1 MTLKRRLTCKGSWR
15 KGFTDMATQPIIT
28 KDVIT
33 KTISLLDW
41 CYRLGVR
48 QAREL
53 NDEGAAREF
62 LDTHNEVGVYGFLS
76 DGLNVGV
83 LEWQLRLQKEARLTS
98 MFGSMYQYFL
108 RMGRFSANYLS
119 CFLPIAQMWHNLGV
133 QDYID
138 NPHAC
143 DWAVFDSKT
152 RVRWSKKG
160 LLNIKAKEYV
170 EMVQLQCFDL
180 QRKHAAYL
188 TEHAD
193 DYKARKVAI
202 KEQHWTWYI
211 RAVGL
216 ALTSNKE

>member
-1 MTLKRRLTCKGSWR
+1 
-15 KGFTDMATQPIIT
+15 MATQPII
-28 KDVIT
+28 DRGVILRM
-33 KTISLLDW
+33 IGLLDW
-41 CYRLGVR
+41 CYRLGVKH
-48 QAREL
+48 AREM
-53 NDEGAAREF
+53 NDEGASREF

-108 RMGRFSANYLS
+108 RMGRYGQNYLS
-119 CFLPIAQMWHNLGV
+119 CFLPIAQEWYNLGV

-143 DWAVFDSKT
+143 DYSVFNGKT
-152 RVRWSKKG
+152 RVRWTKKG
-160 LLNIKAKEYV
+160 LQNIKPKEYV
-170 EMVQLQCFDL
+170 EMIQLQCFDL

-202 KEQHWTWYI
+202 KEQHWTWYL

-216 ALTSNKE
+216 ALMTNKD

>member
-1 MTLKRRLTCKGSWR
+1 
-15 KGFTDMATQPIIT
+15 MAKTQPIVT
-28 KDVIT
+28 RD
-33 KTISLLDW
+33 TILRMIGLLDW

-98 MFGSMYQYFL
+98 MWGSMYRYFN
-108 RMGRFSANYLS
+108 RMGEYGANYLS
-119 CFLPIAQMWHNLGV
+119 CFLPVAQMWHNLGV

-143 DWAVFDSKT
+143 DWAVFDGKT
-152 RVRWSKKG
+152 RVWWTKKG

-170 EMVQLQCFDL
+170 EMIQLQCFDL
-180 QRKHAAYL
+180 QRKHAAYFVA
-188 TEHAD
+188 HSD
-193 DYKARKVAI
+193 DYKARQLILSEKR
-202 KEQHWTWYI
+202 WLSYI

-216 ALTSNKE
+216 ALTSNKD

>member
-1 MTLKRRLTCKGSWR
+1 
-15 KGFTDMATQPIIT
+15 MATQPIIT

-53 NDEGAAREF
+53 NDEGASREF
-62 LDTHNEVGVYGFLS
+62 LDTHNEVGVYGFIS

-98 MFGSMYQYFL
+98 MLGSMYQYFQ
-108 RMGRFSANYLS
+108 RMGRFGANYLS

-133 QDYID
+133 QDFID
-138 NPHAC
+138 NQHAC
-143 DWAVFDSKT
+143 DWAVFDGKT
-152 RVRWSKKG
+152 RVRCTKKG
-160 LLNIKAKEYV
+160 LLNIKPKEYV

-180 QRKHAAYL
+180 QRKHVAYL

-193 DYKARKVAI
+193 YYKAPKVAI
-202 KEQHWTWYI
+202 KEQHWSWYI
-211 RAVGL
+211 RSVGL
-216 ALTSNKE
+216 ALTSNKD

>member
-1 MTLKRRLTCKGSWR
+1 
-15 KGFTDMATQPIIT
+15 MAKTQPIVT
-28 KDVIT
+28 RD
-33 KTISLLDW
+33 TILRMIGLLDW

-108 RMGRFSANYLS
+108 RMGRFGANYLS

-133 QDYID
+133 QDFID
-138 NPHAC
+138 NQHAC
-143 DWAVFDSKT
+143 DWAVFDGKT
-152 RVRWSKKG
+152 RVRWTKKG
-160 LLNIKAKEYV
+160 LLNIKPKEYV
-170 EMVQLQCFDL
+170 ETIQLQCFDL
-180 QRKHAAYL
+180 QRRHIEYL
-188 TEHAD
+188 KQHSD
-193 DYKARKVAI
+193 DYKARKIVLSE
-202 KEQHWTWYI
+202 KQWSWFI
-211 RAVGL
+211 RSLGL
-216 ALTSNKE
+216 ALEKHRK

>member
-1 MTLKRRLTCKGSWR
+1 
-15 KGFTDMATQPIIT
+15 MAKTQPIVT
-28 KDVIT
+28 RD
-33 KTISLLDW
+33 TILRMIGLLDW

-108 RMGRFSANYLS
+108 RMGRYGQNYLS

-133 QDYID
+133 QDFLD
-138 NPHAC
+138 NPQSC
-143 DWAVFDSKT
+143 DYAVFDGKT
-152 RVRWSKKG
+152 RVRWTKRG
-160 LLNIKAKEYV
+160 LINLKAREYV
-170 EMVQLQCFDL
+170 EMIQLQCFDL
-180 QRKHAAYL
+180 QRKHAEYL
-188 TEHAD
+188 AEHAD
-193 DYKARKVAI
+193 DYKAWKTALPER
-202 KEQHWTWYI
+202 HWQWYI

-216 ALTSNKE
+216 ALTSNKD

>member
-1 MTLKRRLTCKGSWR
+1 
-15 KGFTDMATQPIIT
+15 MATQPII
-28 KDVIT
+28 DRGVILRM
-33 KTISLLDW
+33 IGLLDW
-41 CYRLGVR
+41 CYRLGVKHT
-48 QAREL
+48 REI

-98 MFGSMYQYFL
+98 MFGSVYQYFL
-108 RMGRFSANYLS
+108 RMGRYGQNYLS
-119 CFLPIAQMWHNLGV
+119 CFLPIAQVWYNLGV

-143 DWAVFDSKT
+143 GYSVFNGKT
-152 RVRWSKKG
+152 RVRWTKKG
-160 LLNIKAKEYV
+160 LLNIKPKEYV
-170 EMVQLQCFDL
+170 EMIQLQCFDL

-202 KEQHWTWYI
+202 RDQHWSWYL

-216 ALTSNKE
+216 ALMTNKD

>member
-1 MTLKRRLTCKGSWR
+1 
-15 KGFTDMATQPIIT
+15 MAKTQPIIT

-41 CYRLGVR
+41 CYRLGVKHT
-48 QAREL
+48 REI

-143 DWAVFDSKT
+143 DYSVFNGKT
-152 RVRWSKKG
+152 RVRWTKKG
-160 LLNIKAKEYV
+160 LLNIKPKEYV
-170 EMVQLQCFDL
+170 EMIQLQCFDL

-188 TEHAD
+188 AEHAD

-216 ALTSNKE
+216 ALTSNKD